1 MGERAA
7 GTPSPL
13 RVKSQYVILDAQFV
27 LHDYR
32 QSPLVREGPH
42 SFNQRPSYDP
52 FGVFGAI
59 DAVCRCLAERTLAVV
74 SEGWCAW

>member
-1 MGERAA
+1 MKEPPVAQV
-7 GTPSPL
+7 PS
-13 RVKSQYVILDAQFV
+13 SQVAIFVVMDARIV

-32 QSPLVREGPH
+32 QSPLVGEGPH
-42 SFNQRPSYDP
+42 SLNQRPSYDP

-59 DAVCRCLAERTLAVV
+59 DAVCRCLAERTLEVV